1 MEFHKKIAE
10 LKEQGF
16 FQDLQIERGIEK
28 ESLRINKQGFISE
41 KSHPKSLGS
50 SFTNPSITTDF
61 AEALVEI
68 VTPVFN
74 DIESLYDY
82 LLKLH
87 IFISNNL
94 DDEEMLWPYS
104 MPPRIEDESKINIAT
119 YSDSNMGKL
128 KHIYRKGLTVRYG
141 KTMQCV
147 SGIHYNFS
155 LSESS
160 IEELIGPH
168 SQKEVDKLYLGL
180 IRNFKRVFWFVLS
193 EFGNSPI
200 VDKSFVAGRKN
211 DLNFLNE
218 SDLYHK
224 DATSLRMSEIG
235 YQSKAQKN
243 LNIKYNN
250 LDNFLEEVR
259 QAIINPYPEFA
270 SLGLK
275 DSNDEYHQISNG
287 ILQIENELYDCIR
300 PKRAGDSGKRPYQ
313 LLKDE
318 GIKYVEVRGIDLSPD
333 EVTGISKNQMRII
346 DLILM
351 HCLINSSPEMNN
363 KEKAI
368 IESNDAQTIKNG
380 RNLNTK
386 IIYKD
391 SECPLQE
398 ARTNLINELRFIAEA
413 MNDKRYIEAVK
424 EITNKTNIFNA
435 DLTFHETGIAK
446 AKENFQK
453 LSSYKDID
461 LQIFEKE
468 AEESLQKFDKIQKEA
483 VGDIDSFMHSY
494 NKQI

>member
-28 ESLRINKQGFISE
+28 ESLRINQQGFISE

-160 IEELIGPH
+160 ICL
-168 SQKEVDKLYLGL
+168 LYT
-180 IRNFKRVFWFVLS
+180 
-193 EFGNSPI
+193 
-200 VDKSFVAGRKN
+200 
-211 DLNFLNE
+211 
-218 SDLYHK
+218 SD
-224 DATSLRMSEIG
+224 A
-235 YQSKAQKN
+235 A
-243 LNIKYNN
+243 
-250 LDNFLEEVR
+250 
-259 QAIINPYPEFA
+259 
-270 SLGLK
+270 
-275 DSNDEYHQISNG
+275 DE
-287 ILQIENELYDCIR
+287 
-300 PKRAGDSGKRPYQ
+300 
-313 LLKDE
+313 
-318 GIKYVEVRGIDLSPD
+318 
-333 EVTGISKNQMRII
+333 
-346 DLILM
+346 
-351 HCLINSSPEMNN
+351 
-363 KEKAI
+363 
-368 IESNDAQTIKNG
+368 
-380 RNLNTK
+380 
-386 IIYKD
+386 
-391 SECPLQE
+391 
-398 ARTNLINELRFIAEA
+398 
-413 MNDKRYIEAVK
+413 
-424 EITNKTNIFNA
+424 
-435 DLTFHETGIAK
+435 
-446 AKENFQK
+446 
-453 LSSYKDID
+453 
-461 LQIFEKE
+461 
-468 AEESLQKFDKIQKEA
+468 
-483 VGDIDSFMHSY
+483 
-494 NKQI
+494 